1 MPTLEVAV
9 RLGVTALVV
18 VAPTAM
24 FLGLWRLLLWMRDGE
39 LVGRVLEDER
49 VGEEWTSGRFA
60 EPPVVTMLHPMAFPD
75 GPCRHCGVS
84 NPKGTEACPHCL
96 GRR

>member
-24 FLGLWRLLLWMRDGE
+24 SLGLWRLLLWMRDGE

-49 VGEEWTSGRFA
+49 VGEELAAGRFA
-60 EPPVVTMLHPMAFPD
+60 EPPVLSVLHPD
-75 GPCRHCGVS
+75 GQCRHCDVS
-84 NPKGTEACPHCL
+84 RPQGTAVCPRCL
-96 GRR
+96 GRQ

>member
-1 MPTLEVAV
+1 MPPLQVAV

-24 FLGLWRLLLWMRDGE
+24 FLGLWRLLLRMRDGE

-49 VGEEWTSGRFA
+49 VGEGWTSGRFA
-60 EPPVVTMLHPMAFPD
+60 EPPVLTMLHPIAPPD

-84 NPKGTEACPHCL
+84 NPQGTAVCPHCL